1 MLKYIKNLF
10 KRDEDPTLTK
20 LRKLFK
26 GSYKGLNDTEQAVL
40 MLRLSGMSAKGVCTA
55 LDLSETQVYNTELKL
70 LEKLA
75 K

>member
-1 MLKYIKNLF
+1 MLQYIKNLF
-10 KRDEDPTLTK
+10 KRDQDPNQTR

-40 MLRLSGMSAKGVCTA
+40 MLRLSGMSQNGVQRA
-55 LDLSETQVYNTELKL
+55 LEMSPEQLHRVELKL
-70 LEKLA
+70 MEKLA